1 MKIVLAGGGTGG
13 HLTPLVAVA
22 RKIKEKVPE
31 AEFVFVG
38 PKGKLEKDLIESE
51 GVKIRNISVGK
62 LRRYFSFQN
71 VIDILFKVPIGIIQ
85 CLFILFFE
93 MPDAIFSKGGYASF
107 PVVIV
112 GWLYRIPIMIHESDA
127 NPGLANSM
135 LGKFSDRVAVS
146 YIEAENYFPADQ
158 VVHTGSPLR
167 EDINQGDAKTA
178 REKFRLTESKKVIFV
193 WGGSQGA
200 RNINEKILDILPD
213 LLHKYQVIHQTGELN
228 YDDTVKRAG
237 EMGVKAGHDGYFA
250 LPFVSE
256 GLGDILALADL
267 VISRAGST
275 SISEIAANAKPAII
289 IPLETSAN
297 DHQRMNAYSFA
308 KAGACVVLE
317 ESNLGE
323 NMLMR
328 NIDDIMNNDQLR
340 QNLSENIKKLYH
352 PDAAER
358 IAEGILGMVKN

>member
-85 CLFILFFE
+85 CLFILLSE

-135 LGKFSDRVAVS
+135 LGKFCDRVAVS
-146 YIEAENYFPADQ
+146 YSEAEVYFPADQ
-158 VVHTGSPLR
+158 VVHTGSPIR
-167 EDINQGDAKTA
+167 EDINRGNAQAA
-178 REKFRLTESKKVIFV
+178 REKFHLTESKKVIFV

-200 RNINEKILDILPD
+200 RNINNRILDILPE
-213 LLHKYQVIHQTGELN
+213 LMRRYQIIHQTGELN
-228 YDDTVKRAG
+228 YEESVKKAG
-237 EMGVKAGHDGYFA
+237 EMGFKSGYDGYVA
-250 LPFVSE
+250 LPFISE

-275 SISEIAANAKPAII
+275 SISEIAANGKPAII
-289 IPLETSAN
+289 IPLENSAN
-297 DHQRMNAYSFA
+297 DHQRMNAYSLA
-308 KAGACVVLE
+308 KAGACVILE

-328 NIDDIMNNDQLR
+328 NVDDILDDEELNR
-340 QNLSENIKKLYH
+340 KLSENIKRFYH

-358 IAEGILGMVKN
+358 IADGILGMVK